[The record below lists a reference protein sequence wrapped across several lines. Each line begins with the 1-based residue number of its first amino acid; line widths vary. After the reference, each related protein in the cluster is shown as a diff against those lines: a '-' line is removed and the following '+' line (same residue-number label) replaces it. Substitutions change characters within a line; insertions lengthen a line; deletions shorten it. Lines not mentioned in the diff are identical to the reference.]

1 MENFMRVMIM
11 FDIPTLT
18 KEDRKHATKFRNNLL
33 KEGFFMFQYSVYMR
47 VVRGNTSANSAISRL
62 KHILPPKGNIR
73 AVIMTEKQFDN
84 MQLLLGDNSEQLKK
98 SEPYQPLLF

>member
-1 MENFMRVMIM
+1 MESFMRVVVM

-33 KEGFFMFQYSVYMR
+33 KEGFFMFQYSIYMR
-47 VVRGNTSANSAISRL
+47 VVRGNTSANSAINRL
-62 KHILPPKGNIR
+62 KAILPPKGNIR
-73 AVIMTEKQFDN
+73 AVVMTEKQFDN

-98 SEPYQPLLF
+98 SKPNEPMLF